1 VGAQVSTSPRR
12 TVASHSKVISGSDIH

>member
-12 TVASHSKVISGSDIH
+12 TVASHSKVISERDIH